1 MLIELSIANFFSFR
15 EAQTFSMVAST
26 KLQKKENTF
35 TPEVEKEKLPKLLKV
50 AAIYGPNA
58 SGKSNLIKALELVG
72 KFAMR
77 SPTDTT
83 PLPVVPFRFDTA
95 LANQPSRLTLHFVAQ
110 TVRYEFNLAA
120 TSERITE
127 EKLTAY
133 PKGKETLLY
142 RRQHTEQGEQYNF
155 GEQLEGDKALHIVW
169 QQLTNPKMLFIA
181 QAVANSSEEMTQL
194 REPFEW
200 LQSGLSI
207 VEDDM
212 GHWNKL
218 AQTLAGFDPI
228 AQQLSV
234 FLQEVDVPI
243 SSIRFDV
250 PVPSLSESIGL
261 ASVTSEQKLATPS
274 KRTLLTH
281 KTALGEAEFDFK
293 EESKGTQ
300 NLAGFWMPWLMRAT
314 RILVADELDSSLHP
328 NIVAALIK
336 KHIEAEQPSQLI
348 FTTHDTHLMDTK
360 LMRRDQFWL
369 TERDMNGATQLRSIH
384 QFEGRESE
392 DLEKRYYEGRYRALP
407 FVR

>member
-72 KFAMR
+72 KFAAR
-77 SPTDTT
+77 LPTETE
-83 PLPVVPFRFDTA
+83 PLPVAPFRFDAA
-95 LANQPSRLTLHFVAQ
+95 LANQPSCITLHFVAKK
-110 TVRYEFNLAA
+110 VRYEFNLAA
-120 TSERITE
+120 TTERVTG

-133 PKGKETLLY
+133 PKGKEMLLY
-142 RRQHTEQGEQYNF
+142 SREHTEQGEQYNF
-155 GEQLEGDKALHIVW
+155 GEKLEGDDTLHTVW
-169 QQLTNPKMLFIA
+169 KNLTSPKMLFIA
-181 QAVANSSEEMTQL
+181 QAVANSSEEMKQL

-200 LQSGLSI
+200 LKGGLSI

-212 GHWNKL
+212 GRWAK
-218 AQTLAGFDPI
+218 I
-228 AQQLSV
+228 AQMIAADIPELAKKLSA
-234 FLQEVDVPI
+234 FLQEIDVPI
-243 SSIRFDV
+243 SSIRFDS
-250 PVPSLSESIGL
+250 PLANEPIGL
-261 ASVTSEQKLATPS
+261 ASVNPNKTTEKPS
-274 KRTLLTH
+274 KRTMLTH
-281 KTALGEAEFDFK
+281 ATALGEAEFDFK

-300 NLAGFWMPWLMRAT
+300 NLAGFWLPWMMKHS

>member
-1 MLIELSIANFFSFR
+1 MLIELSVSNFFSFR
-15 EAQTFSMVAST
+15 DEQTISMVATT
-26 KLQKKENTF
+26 KLQKRENTF
-35 TPEVEKEKLPKLLKV
+35 APEVENEKLPKLLKV

-58 SGKSNLIKALELVG
+58 SGKSNLIKALQLVG
-72 KFAMR
+72 KFAAR
-77 SPTDTT
+77 QPANSEA
-83 PLPVVPFRFDTA
+83 LPVAPFRFDAA
-95 LANQPSRLTLHFVAQ
+95 LANQPSRITLHFVAKK
-110 TVRYEFNLAA
+110 TRYEFNLAA

-133 PKGKETLLY
+133 PKGKEVLLY
-142 RRQHTEQGEQYNF
+142 SRQHTEQGEQYDF
-155 GEQLEGDKALHIVW
+155 GEQLEGDKALHTVW

-181 QAVANSSEEMTQL
+181 QAVANSSEEMKQL

-200 LQSGLSI
+200 LRNGLSI

-212 GHWNKL
+212 GDW
-218 AQTLAGFDPI
+218 TEI
-228 AQQLSV
+228 AQMIAADIPELAKKLST
-234 FLQEVDVPI
+234 FLQEIDVPV
-243 SSIRFDV
+243 SSIRFDS
-250 PVPSLSESIGL
+250 PLANDAIGL
-261 ASVTSEQKLATPS
+261 ASVSPNKEKTS
-274 KRTLLTH
+274 KRTMLTH
-281 KTALGEAEFDFK
+281 ITALGEAEFDFK

-300 NLAGFWMPWLMRAT
+300 NLAGFWLPWIMKHS

-407 FVR
+407 FVS

>member
-1 MLIELSIANFFSFR
+1 MLIELSISNFYSFR
-15 EAQTFSMVAST
+15 EEQTFSMVAT
-26 KLQKKENTF
+26 AKLQKKENTF
-35 TPEVEKEKLPKLLKV
+35 SPEVEKEKLPKLLKV

-72 KFAMR
+72 KFAAR
-77 SPTDTT
+77 LPTATES
-83 PLPVVPFRFDTA
+83 LPVAPFRFDTA
-95 LANQPSRLTLHFVAQ
+95 LANQPSRITLHFVSQ
-110 TVRYEFNLAA
+110 KIRYEFNLSA

-133 PKGKETLLY
+133 PKGKEALLY
-142 RRQHTEQGEQYNF
+142 SRQHTGQVEQYTF
-155 GEQLEGDKALHIVW
+155 GEQLEGDKALHSVW
-169 QQLTNPKMLFIA
+169 QQLTNPKMLFIT
-181 QAVANSSEEMTQL
+181 QAVANSSDDMKQL
-194 REPFEW
+194 RAPFEW
-200 LQSGLSI
+200 LKSGLSI

-218 AQTLAGFDPI
+218 AQTVAGIAPI
-228 AQQLSV
+228 APQLSA

-243 SSIRFDV
+243 SSIRFDA
-250 PVPSLSESIGL
+250 PEPSINETAGL
-261 ASVTSEQKLATPS
+261 TSVDSGNKAEKTA

-300 NLAGFWMPWLMRAT
+300 NLAGFWLPWLMKAS

>member
-15 EAQTFSMVAST
+15 EAQNFSMVAAT
-26 KLQKKENTF
+26 KLHKSENTF
-35 TPEVEKEKLPKLLKV
+35 MPEVEKEKLPKLLKV

-72 KFAMR
+72 KFAAR
-77 SPTDTT
+77 LPTDTE
-83 PLPVVPFRFDTA
+83 PLPVAPFRFDAT
-95 LANQPSRLTLHFVAQ
+95 LANQPSRLTLHFVTQ
-110 TVRYEFNLAA
+110 NVRYEFNLAA

-142 RRQHTEQGEQYNF
+142 NRQHTEQGEQYTF
-155 GEQLEGDKALHIVW
+155 GEQLEGIEMLHAAW
-169 QQLTNPKMLFIA
+169 KDLTSPTMLFIA
-181 QAVANSSEEMTQL
+181 QAVANSSEEMVQL
-194 REPFEW
+194 RNPFQW
-200 LQSGLSI
+200 LKRGVSI
-207 VEDDM
+207 IEADM
-212 GHWNKL
+212 GDWAKGAQMLAGASANL
-218 AQTLAGFDPI
+218 AQK
-228 AQQLSV
+228 LSA
-234 FLQEVDVPI
+234 FLQEI
-243 SSIRFDV
+243 DV
-250 PVPSLSESIGL
+250 PVSRIRVDSLLIDEPIGL
-261 ASVTSEQKLATPS
+261 ASVNASKTTEKPS

-281 KTALGEAEFDFK
+281 TTALGEAEFDFK